1 MLEMHSNS
9 ISTKSLEMQASRIE
23 KSWLMVSAQGM
34 DERAGN
40 RKGKRERGEKAMVG
54 DDVRV
59 GSKRTSTT

>member
-1 MLEMHSNS
+1 M
-9 ISTKSLEMQASRIE
+9 ASA
-23 KSWLMVSAQGM
+23 WGM

-40 RKGKRERGEKAMVG
+40 RKGRRERETESEEKAMVG